1 MLEAA
6 EESFAGRHRGLRGIW
21 PFLGPGFVASVAYI
35 DPGNFATNMASG
47 GGYGY
52 LLLWVVLTA
61 NVMAALIQTMSA
73 KLGVATGRNLAEVCR
88 ERFGAPLRGLL
99 WIQAELVAMA
109 TDLAEF
115 IGAAIGLRLLTG
127 VGLFPAALLT
137 GAASTAILALQRK
150 GLRRGEALIAVLIG
164 VILAAFGLE
173 VVMAGPSAA
182 GIAHGLL
189 PRFDGRESVL
199 LAAGVLGATV
209 MPHVIYLHSALTQ
222 HRIVGRSEAAKR
234 RIFGFER
241 VDVAVAMG
249 IAGAINVCMLITAA
263 AVFHSRGLD
272 SVGNSLPAVDGA
284 LGRYLGPGA
293 AVLFGVGLIA
303 SGLSSSSVGTMAG
316 QVVMQGF
323 VNRRIPL
330 LARRLVTMLP
340 SLVLIAAGADASRSL
355 LLSQVV
361 LSFGIPFAVIPLVI
375 FCGDRGL
382 MGTLVN
388 TRATSVAAW
397 TVAAVIVFLN
407 FYLLAQAFA

>member
-1 MLEAA
+1 MLEGF
-6 EESFAGRHRGLRGIW
+6 EEPFAGWGRGWRGIW

-52 LLLWVVLTA
+52 LLLWVVVTA
-61 NVMAALIQTMSA
+61 NLMAALIQTMSA
-73 KLGVATGRNLAEVCR
+73 KLGVATGRNLAELCR
-88 ERFGAPLRGLL
+88 ERFGSPVRVLL

-137 GAASTAILALQRK
+137 GAASMAILALQGK
-150 GLRRGEALIAVLIG
+150 GFRRGEAVIAVLIG
-164 VILAAFGLE
+164 VILASFGLE
-173 VVMAGPSAA
+173 VVMARPNAA

-189 PRFDGRESVL
+189 PGFDGRESVV
-199 LAAGVLGATV
+199 LAAGILGATV

-241 VDVAVAMG
+241 VDIAVAMG
-249 IAGAINVCMLITAA
+249 IAGTINACMLITAA
-263 AVFHSRGLD
+263 AVVHSRGLV
-272 SVGNSLPAVDGA
+272 SVGNSLPAVHDV
-284 LGRYLGPGA
+284 LGRYLGPSA
-293 AVLFGVGLIA
+293 AVLFGVGLLA
-303 SGLSSSSVGTMAG
+303 LGLSSSSVGTMAG

-397 TVAAVIVFLN
+397 TVAAVIVSLN
-407 FYLLAQAFA
+407 LYLLAQAFA